1 MGGVCS
7 LYGREQE
14 GRENFGGKTLKKQHY
29 WKSYVYREGK
39 YYIWTVELKD
49 DIYDELRFND
59 EYAVKR

>member
-1 MGGVCS
+1 VEDEMGGVCS

-39 YYIWTVELKD
+39 YYI
-49 DIYDELRFND
+49 
-59 EYAVKR
+59 